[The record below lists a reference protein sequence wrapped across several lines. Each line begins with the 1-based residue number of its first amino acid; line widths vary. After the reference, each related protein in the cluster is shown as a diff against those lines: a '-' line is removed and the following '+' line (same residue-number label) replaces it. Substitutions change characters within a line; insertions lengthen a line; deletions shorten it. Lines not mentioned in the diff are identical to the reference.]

1 MDVKYIAIILSSIA
15 GLSTTIGS
23 IFMLVNKKYKNQ
35 ALSFTFSFSF
45 LIILFICIFD
55 LAPSG
60 YKYLITSGCNHPFI
74 MAILFIIVGI
84 YIGKLVKRL
93 DVKNQVT
100 DKTLYKVG
108 ITSFI
113 VLILHNI
120 PEGIITFITSYD
132 NLSFGIM
139 MCLVIAM
146 HNIPEGI
153 MISMPIYFST
163 GSKLKG
169 FLYTLISGLSE
180 PIGALLAWFFLAPL
194 VTDTFMGIVL
204 SIVCGMM
211 LHIVIDEI
219 YPLIGTYKSKIF
231 KYLGIIFALIFIILI
246 HFVIK

>member
-1 MDVKYIAIILSSIA
+1 MNAKYIAIILSSIA

-23 IFMLVNKKYKNQ
+23 IFMLINKKNKRQ
-35 ALSFTFSFSF
+35 ALSFTFCFSF

-60 YKYLITSGCNHPFI
+60 YKYLITSGCNYPFI
-74 MAILFIIVGI
+74 MTILFIIVGI
-84 YIGKLVKRL
+84 YIGKFVNKIEI
-93 DVKNQVT
+93 KNKSY

-169 FLYTLISGLSE
+169 FLYTIVSGLSE
-180 PIGALLAWFFLAPL
+180 PLGAILAWFFLAPL
-194 VTDTFMGIVL
+194 ITDTFMGIIL

-211 LHIVIDEI
+211 LHIVVDEI
-219 YPLIGTYKSKIF
+219 YPLIGNYNSKVF
-231 KYLGIIFALIFIILI
+231 KCLGIVFALIFIILI